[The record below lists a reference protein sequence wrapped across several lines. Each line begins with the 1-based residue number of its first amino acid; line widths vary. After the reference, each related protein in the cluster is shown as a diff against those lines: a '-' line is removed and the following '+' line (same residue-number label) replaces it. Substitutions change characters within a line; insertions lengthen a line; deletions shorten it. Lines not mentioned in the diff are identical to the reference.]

1 MGSAKQNPDWLDRSL
16 FPFTSRFAQIDGNTV
31 HYIDEGSGPVLLL
44 LHGNPTWSFLYRHIV
59 RKLSPHLRCVAF
71 DYPGFGLSTARPG
84 YPFLPRE
91 HSVVLE
97 KFVDHLGLQDLR
109 IMAQDWGGPIGLGFA
124 GRRPDLIH
132 SVILG
137 NTFAWPAQRSKGMA
151 AFSRVVGSSSARFL
165 ITRYNTLAKWL
176 IPAGMNR
183 KLTKQE
189 LAAYMGPFPTPA
201 SRLPMWI
208 FAHQIRAS
216 AEYLTEV
223 EVGLSAL
230 KEIPALIIWS
240 EADGAFRTPDRL
252 RLMEHFPDH
261 RVCFLP
267 EAKHF
272 IQENASDAICAAI
285 LEGRCTPEATAS
297 ERLVSV
303 NQYR

>member
-1 MGSAKQNPDWLDRSL
+1 MGSTKQNPDWLDRSL
-16 FPFTSRFAQIDGNTV
+16 FPFTSRFARIDGNTV

-109 IMAQDWGGPIGLGFA
+109 IMVQDWGGPIGLGFA

-151 AFSRVVGSSSARFL
+151 AFSRVVGSSPARCL
-165 ITRYNTLAKWL
+165 ITWYNTLAKWL
-176 IPAGMNR
+176 IPGGMNR
-183 KLTKQE
+183 KLT
-189 LAAYMGPFPTPA
+189 
-201 SRLPMWI
+201 
-208 FAHQIRAS
+208 
-216 AEYLTEV
+216 
-223 EVGLSAL
+223 
-230 KEIPALIIWS
+230 
-240 EADGAFRTPDRL
+240 D
-252 RLMEHFPDH
+252 
-261 RVCFLP
+261 
-267 EAKHF
+267 
-272 IQENASDAICAAI
+272 
-285 LEGRCTPEATAS
+285 
-297 ERLVSV
+297 
-303 NQYR
+303 